1 MAAAW
6 PQSACTQSADA
17 RRAHARRAESVL
29 IRSENPCPMCGG
41 GGDPISIQH
50 VQTKPSVR
58 REARP
63 VRRGRCITFG
73 YAITRT
79 VCRSR
84 SDRTFRP
91 AAAHARFRQSMGTL
105 SFHVPSP
112 VLAPLWNHR
121 GPGGSRGRGTITM
134 DDAFFKTTMPSSHA
148 FFTCLFHACLLHI
161 THACSRVLRV
171 LDPCSVDRGFHAAGK
186 QSRQSTSTVIA
197 SHDQSSFVHRRYR
210 HIPGSVESRFR
221 KLVFRVHDAL
231 FVHRRARL
239 RGKAR
244 RDIAPHKV
252 DDVGRQQAPFQGDI
266 VNNQVGRRPNFCI
279 FDEKAVELALN
290 GWGHVGQS
298 PAVQQDRE
306 WDLIECKEERAP
318 RKLLKQNGENL
329 TSRAATLA
337 P

>member
-1 MAAAW
+1 M
-6 PQSACTQSADA
+6 
-17 RRAHARRAESVL
+17 
-29 IRSENPCPMCGG
+29 
-41 GGDPISIQH
+41 
-50 VQTKPSVR
+50 
-58 REARP
+58 
-63 VRRGRCITFG
+63 
-73 YAITRT
+73 
-79 VCRSR
+79 CRSR

-112 VLAPLWNHR
+112 VLAPLWNYR

-231 FVHRRARL
+231 FVQRRARL
-239 RGKAR
+239 RGKVVDGQNSGPSRAQKLMAGAAR
-244 RDIAPHKV
+244 RTI
-252 DDVGRQQAPFQGDI
+252 
-266 VNNQVGRRPNFCI
+266 RRPVLSVVASATCLSRDI
-279 FDEKAVELALN
+279 EMQPEN
-290 GWGHVGQS
+290 GAYCHG
-298 PAVQQDRE
+298 
-306 WDLIECKEERAP
+306 
-318 RKLLKQNGENL
+318 
-329 TSRAATLA
+329 
-337 P
+337 